1 MHGGDYHG
9 DTQPVHDVSAA
20 ALRYAARGWHV
31 LPCDPQTK
39 HPLIERGLYA
49 ATTDPAQIEAWWRQ
63 WPFAMIGIRTGPE
76 SGIIVLDVDV
86 DPDEHIDGF
95 ISIAELEKTHGTLPD
110 TLRATTP
117 RGGEHLYFKWHDG
130 IRNNNSGKLGDHI
143 DVRGRNGFV
152 IAPPSM
158 RGDRKSYS
166 WREDCAAEPAE
177 APAWLIELLTTP
189 EAPTSTSNGR
199 PASRINGDGDAYAS
213 AALDAECT
221 AVASAAPGGRN
232 TQLNKSAFNLGQLV
246 GSGVLTE
253 GEVKSRLFNAASAC
267 GLVKDDGTLAVN
279 NTIASGLNAG
289 IKQPRQIPER
299 KQETPRAKNKD
310 EAPPFSDD
318 ALALRFAEN
327 HAAELRHVAKWS
339 RWFKWDTARWQSDDT
354 LNAFD
359 RARVICRAAALSCN
373 KPKQRKELA
382 SARTVAAVERLARA
396 DQRMAATG
404 EQWDADAWT
413 FNTGER
419 ALTNAT
425 YDLKTGIGHP
435 PDPQDYITKI
445 TACSAAP
452 PGTPHPLW
460 SAFLDKVTAGN
471 VELQKFLQR
480 YIGYCCTGVT
490 TEHVFVFAYG
500 TGANGKGTFI
510 NTIKRIFGDYATVA
524 DMDTFL
530 VTKNDRHPTDLAKL
544 RGARLVVAQETQKGR
559 RWDETKIKALTGG
572 DPITARFMRQDFFDF
587 NPTFKLFIVG
597 NHKPRLSSV
606 DEAMR
611 RRMLIVPFT
620 VQIPKPERDLELK
633 EKLWGER
640 HAILRW
646 CIDGCLEWQR
656 IGLAPPNIVRATT
669 EEYFADE
676 DTVGQWIEDRT
687 DPEAGPFA
695 FTLSSVLFVSWKTW
709 CEAQNLRPGTEKAFV
724 DALKDKGFVKL
735 RKDYG
740 RGFVGIALKGHD
752 GS

>member
-1 MHGGDYHG
+1 MPPTRSPSGSDGEVIC
-9 DTQPVHDVSAA
+9 TPS
-20 ALRYAARGWHV
+20 
-31 LPCDPQTK
+31 
-39 HPLIERGLYA
+39 
-49 ATTDPAQIEAWWRQ
+49 
-63 WPFAMIGIRTGPE
+63 IRT
-76 SGIIVLDVDV
+76 
-86 DPDEHIDGF
+86 
-95 ISIAELEKTHGTLPD
+95 
-110 TLRATTP
+110 
-117 RGGEHLYFKWHDG
+117 
-130 IRNNNSGKLGDHI
+130 
-143 DVRGRNGFV
+143 
-152 IAPPSM
+152 
-158 RGDRKSYS
+158 
-166 WREDCAAEPAE
+166 
-177 APAWLIELLTTP
+177 PAWRIRSRSRLPSITPSISVTSQHQNTGCGGVAHIGRSSTRSELLMNH
-189 EAPTSTSNGR
+189 ASCAGR
-199 PASRINGDGDAYAS
+199 PAPPRPRPSPPSSRSRAP
-213 AALDAECT
+213 T
-221 AVASAAPGGRN
+221 AGSPRPRISGTATPGPS
-232 TQLNKSAFNLGQLV
+232 TQ
-246 GSGVLTE
+246 
-253 GEVKSRLFNAASAC
+253 
-267 GLVKDDGTLAVN
+267 
-279 NTIASGLNAG
+279 
-289 IKQPRQIPER
+289 ER
-299 KQETPRAKNKD
+299 T
-310 EAPPFSDD
+310 
-318 ALALRFAEN
+318 
-327 HAAELRHVAKWS
+327 
-339 RWFKWDTARWQSDDT
+339 
-354 LNAFD
+354 
-359 RARVICRAAALSCN
+359 
-373 KPKQRKELA
+373 
-382 SARTVAAVERLARA
+382 
-396 DQRMAATG
+396 M
-404 EQWDADAWT
+404 
-413 FNTGER
+413 
-419 ALTNAT
+419 NAT
-425 YDLKTGIGHP
+425 YDLRTGIGRP
-435 PDPQDYITKI
+435 PDALDYITKK
-445 TACSAAP
+445 TACAAAP
-452 PGTPHPLW
+452 AGTPHPLW

-709 CEAQNLRPGTEKAFV
+709 CEAQN
-724 DALKDKGFVKL
+724 
-735 RKDYG
+735 
-740 RGFVGIALKGHD
+740 
-752 GS
+752 